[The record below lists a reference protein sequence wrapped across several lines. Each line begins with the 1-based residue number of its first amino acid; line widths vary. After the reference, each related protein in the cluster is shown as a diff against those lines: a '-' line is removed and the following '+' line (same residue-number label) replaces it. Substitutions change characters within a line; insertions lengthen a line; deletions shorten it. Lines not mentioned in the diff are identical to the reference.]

1 MCTLR
6 QAGNK
11 DGILRKSILEYTET
25 ETENRQ
31 RQINAIRQWY
41 RQKAFGTA
49 AFLGYR
55 RYPIITNYRLKPEN
69 NHLGHRVATGGT
81 DMLIFKDSFPAT
93 EDRQLD

>member
-31 RQINAIRQWY
+31 RY

-55 RYPIITNYRLKPEN
+55 GYPIITNYRLKPEN

-93 EDRQLD
+93 EDRWLD